1 MRLTLPMLTDRGAG
15 VVLLVAG
22 LGLFFVGRVQRED
35 LVLPPAC
42 AESARTPAMERICL
56 DLLYSHRTRER
67 HRGKLMAAAAV
78 MGIGGVLWI
87 LNASP
92 PGKRRRRRR

>member
-15 VVLLVAG
+15 VVLLVTA
-22 LGLFFVGRVQRED
+22 LGLFSVGRVQRED

-42 AESARTPAMERICL
+42 AESARTPETERMCL
-56 DLLYSHRTRER
+56 HLEYSHRTRER
-67 HRGKLMAAAAV
+67 HRGKLMAAAVGLA
-78 MGIGGVLWI
+78 IGGILWL

-92 PGKRRRRRR
+92 PGKPRRRRR

>member
-15 VVLLVAG
+15 VVLLVTA
-22 LGLFFVGRVQRED
+22 LGMFAVGWVQRED

-42 AESARTPAMERICL
+42 AESSLTPEMKRTCL
-56 DLLYSHRTRER
+56 NRVYSHRTRER
-67 HRGKLMAAAAV
+67 HRGKLMAAAV
-78 MGIGGVLWI
+78 GMGIGGVLWI

-92 PGKRRRRRR
+92 PGKRRRLRR

>member
-15 VVLLVAG
+15 VVLLVTG
-22 LGLFFVGRVQRED
+22 LGLFSVGWVQRED

-42 AESARTPAMERICL
+42 AESARTPEMERPCL
-56 DLLYSHRTRER
+56 NLKYSHRTRER
-67 HRGKLMAAAAV
+67 HRAKMMAAGVA
-78 MGIGGVLWI
+78 MGIGGVLWV

-92 PGKRRRRRR
+92 PDKRRRRRR

>member
-15 VVLLVAG
+15 VVLLVTA
-22 LGLFFVGRVQRED
+22 LGLFSVGWVQRED

-42 AESARTPAMERICL
+42 AESARTPEMERTCL
-56 DLLYSHRTRER
+56 DLGYSHRTRER
-67 HRGKLMAAAAV
+67 HRAKLVAAAV
-78 MGIGGVLWI
+78 AMGIGGVLWL

-92 PGKRRRRRR
+92 TGKRQRRRR